1 MNKKGKMFSTW
12 MGISP
17 QSNGWQAVENVRVPN
32 CAIVVG
38 VIEAQKTRYLLLNL
52 NLKKNDPSRNKS
64 RFYHVK
70 KKQRALYF
78 VYAARVDCQSLI
90 SIFGEFIFK
99 KQSSSNA
106 RMKTRKETRR
116 VTQDAW
122 KIIDLPYTIPSV
134 RPNLIWFWQIVRN
147 VRCITKAFNGGH
159 RWNENLKRIEPVKML
174 CL

>member
-1 MNKKGKMFSTW
+1 MFSTW

-78 VYAARVDCQSLI
+78 VYTQRVSTANCSFQFLASL
-90 SIFGEFIFK
+90 FLK

-116 VTQDAW
+116 VTQDA
-122 KIIDLPYTIPSV
+122 
-134 RPNLIWFWQIVRN
+134 
-147 VRCITKAFNGGH
+147 
-159 RWNENLKRIEPVKML
+159 
-174 CL
+174 